1 MITTNIDKWLE
12 GVTLDNHYE
21 VYDLYTTVTSE
32 MNMNLFHISINE
44 NYPRRLFIIPV
55 AQDMDTLML
64 TDKSKP
70 LFIRK
75 LENKFCGGMDCQA
88 YFTLEVE
95 KERDD
100 NRHLSTNHQK

>member
-1 MITTNIDKWLE
+1 MITTDIDKWLE
-12 GVTLDNHYE
+12 CVTLDNHYE
-21 VYDLYTTVTSE
+21 VYDLYTTVASE

-44 NYPRRLFIIPV
+44 NPPRRLFIIPV

-75 LENKFCGGMDCQA
+75 LEEKFCDGMDCET
-88 YFTLEVE
+88 YFSLDVE
-95 KERDD
+95 KEKDECSR
-100 NRHLSTNHQK
+100 S

>member
-1 MITTNIDKWLE
+1 MITTDIDKWLE
-12 GVTLDNHYE
+12 AVTLENKNE

-64 TDKSKP
+64 TDKSKT

-75 LENKFCGGMDCQA
+75 FKDKFCGGMDCET
-88 YFTLEVE
+88 YFSL
-95 KERDD
+95 
-100 NRHLSTNHQK
+100 

>member
-1 MITTNIDKWLE
+1 MITTDIDKWLD
-12 GVTLDNHYE
+12 GLTLDSHYE
-21 VYDLYTTVTSE
+21 VYDLYATVASE
-32 MNMNLFHISINE
+32 MNMNFFHISINE

-75 LENKFCGGMDCQA
+75 FEDKFCGGMDCET
-88 YFTLEVE
+88 YFSLEVE
-95 KERDD
+95 KKRAE
-100 NRHLSTNHQK
+100 NGQ

>member
-1 MITTNIDKWLE
+1 MITTDIDRWLDE
-12 GVTLDNHYE
+12 LSLDDHYDI
-21 VYDLYTTVTSE
+21 YDLYTTVSSE

-70 LFIRK
+70 VFIRK
-75 LENKFCGGMDCQA
+75 FQDKFCGGEDCES
-88 YFTLEVE
+88 YFSIEVE
-95 KERDD
+95 KEKD
-100 NRHLSTNHQK
+100 KKK

>member
-1 MITTNIDKWLE
+1 MITTDIDKWLE

-21 VYDLYTTVTSE
+21 VYDLYTAVASE

-44 NYPRRLFIIPV
+44 NCPRRLFIIPV
-55 AQDMDTLML
+55 SQDVDTLML

-75 LENKFCGGMDCQA
+75 FEDKFCGGMDCET
-88 YFTLEVE
+88 YFSLVVE
-95 KERDD
+95 KDRDK
-100 NRHLSTNHQK
+100 NRRS